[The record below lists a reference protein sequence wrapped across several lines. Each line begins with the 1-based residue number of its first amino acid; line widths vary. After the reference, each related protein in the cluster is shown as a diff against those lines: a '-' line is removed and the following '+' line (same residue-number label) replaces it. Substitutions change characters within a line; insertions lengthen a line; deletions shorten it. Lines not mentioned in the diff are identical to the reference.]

1 MLFLLF
7 RIGKDRYGLEASQVV
22 EVLPLIALKQI
33 PQAPRGIVGIFN
45 YHGTVVP
52 VIDLCEVAIGR
63 SSASRLSTRLILVKY
78 PVDAE
83 KKHIL
88 ALMAEQATET
98 TQLDPALFNNIGVD
112 VPDAP
117 YLGPVATDA
126 LGLIQR
132 IEVKE
137 LLPAALRNQLF
148 RQSGEYA

>member
-7 RIGKDRYGLEASQVV
+7 RIGKDRYGLEASNVV
-22 EVLPLIALKQI
+22 EILPLIALKQI

-98 TQLDPALFNNIGVD
+98 AQLDPALFNNTGVD

-117 YLGPVATDA
+117 YLGLVATDA

-137 LLPAALRNQLF
+137 LLPAALRNRLF
-148 RQSGEYA
+148 RQSEEYA